1 MAPLVIKGTDVS
13 LSIHL
18 DKSDGIFEFS
28 GKSRP
33 ENAIEFFDPIFDW
46 VDEYILNP
54 NPVTEINFKLEYYN
68 SSSAKVLLR
77 LIVRFEQLIEK
88 GLEARIKWHYRK
100 SDEDIQ
106 EAGEDFATLVNIPFE
121 YVDYQ

>member
-13 LSIHL
+13 LSIQL
-18 DKSDGIFEFS
+18 DKINGIFEFS

-46 VDEYILNP
+46 VDEYVLDP

-77 LIVRFEQLIEK
+77 LIVRFEQLIEQ
-88 GLEARIKWHYRK
+88 GFDARIKWHYRS

-121 YVDYQ
+121 YIDY

>member
-13 LSIHL
+13 LSVQL
-18 DKSDGIFEFS
+18 DKANGIFEFS

-46 VDEYILNP
+46 VDQYLLDP
-54 NPVTEINFKLEYYN
+54 NPVTEINFRLEYYN

-77 LIVRFEQLIEK
+77 LIVRFEQLIER
-88 GLEARIKWHYRK
+88 GLEARVKWNYRS
-100 SDEDIQ
+100 SDEDIM
-106 EAGEDFATLVNIPFE
+106 EAGEDFATLVSIPFE
-121 YVDYQ
+121 YFDYQ